1 MGLKA
6 KITNYYTNSYMKK
19 YGDRITQAQGK
30 VISVKIEE
38 KPILWIF
45 HKLTVIILIKP
56 ERSKN
61 IIKCVYRKNKWF
73 KKPEFIPVSQGHSI
87 VVQGLKGLKTKG
99 HSESIDVMN
108 VINMTNKK
116 QLVPLEDDVI
126 KKIQQGQKIKYR

>member
-38 KPILWIF
+38 KSILWIF

>member
-45 HKLTVIILIKP
+45 HKLTVTILIKP

-73 KKPEFIPVSQGHSI
+73 KKPEFIPVAQGHSI

-99 HSESIDVMN
+99 HGESIDVMN
-108 VINMTNKK
+108 VINMTNRK